1 MEEYKS
7 PVYNVISV
15 PIDKVVANTYNPN
28 VVAPPG
34 NETIGTIHLGRRLH
48 DALRLLLHP
57 GKGYL

>member
-28 VVAPPG
+28 
-34 NETIGTIHLGRRLH
+34 LGRRLH

>member
-28 VVAPPG
+28 VVAPP
-34 NETIGTIHLGRRLH
+34 EMK
-48 DALRLLLHP
+48 LLELSIWEV
-57 GKGYL
+57 GYTMNSWTVFTATKL